1 MNTTKPS
8 IEAGFKYPNIQYPS
22 WLKISK
28 ILGLHFT
35 HHSSAV
41 DVLVLYC
48 VQDGWERAEM
58 GQRLGLKGKVI
69 STMDTMD
76 FLEVF
81 RVVSIVVKQEDLLLS
96 KVWQDFSVPSPDR
109 IIEP

>member
-41 DVLVLYC
+41 DVLVLYG
-48 VQDGWERAEM
+48 VRNG
-58 GQRLGLKGKVI
+58 
-69 STMDTMD
+69 
-76 FLEVF
+76 
-81 RVVSIVVKQEDLLLS
+81 
-96 KVWQDFSVPSPDR
+96 
-109 IIEP
+109 